1 LVGGGGRAPDP
12 WLTDN
17 QDIAEGLSAAGL
29 WVAAVSTDAAAEPV
43 TVEMAISQANNAAP
57 NRIDAPPPRV
67 GAPDASS
74 LPPARLPRL
83 LTNRFSTVHL
93 SATGT

>member
-1 LVGGGGRAPDP
+1 M
-12 WLTDN
+12 
-17 QDIAEGLSAAGL
+17 AEGLSAEVLWAARL
-29 WVAAVSTDAAAEPV
+29 WVAAVTADAAAEPV

-57 NRIDAPPPRV
+57 NRVDAPPPRV

-83 LTNRFSTVHL
+83 LTNCFSTVHL
-93 SATGT
+93 PANRT